1 MTSSSQART
10 DPQSTSGEKGAS
22 SHTRREFDQSA
33 LDSAYASWL
42 PGLVLGAGFA
52 ARLYEAWAYFLNPD
66 EALHTLLAS
75 QTSLGLAYRAA
86 LTNAHPPLLI
96 LVLYY
101 WRSLGQSELML
112 RMPSVLAGT
121 ACCWIAYLWL
131 KDVTDRSTA
140 FIGLVLFA
148 FAPALINLSAEIR
161 QYGLLLFF
169 MSGCLYLS
177 ERAIRE
183 DSYPLM
189 ILFSLSLYGALL
201 VHYAST
207 LFAFTMGIYM
217 LVRLY
222 PYGKRLR
229 LVAVWGAG
237 QIGGLALSTYFV
249 VTHVTRFWQTGLLRE
264 DRGSYLG
271 KYIFHPGKSNVA
283 SFAAVQTL
291 RVFTYLFS
299 NGFVGTLAFM
309 AFLAG
314 MFLLLRG
321 SVSANKGGPSP
332 RQLALPFG
340 LAFATNYV
348 AALAGLYPYGATRH
362 VASILLFGA
371 SGASI
376 GLAWPA
382 RTRAWITSLG
392 IGIALVACHVF
403 PAPAPPIRPG
413 NHARLLMKEAVD
425 FFRQSAAPGSVVVAD
440 YQSGLLFGYYV
451 CGRDGMA
458 QMVSPTQAF
467 ARTDCGSYTL
477 ITSSP
482 MEWKFTADDFPAQLA
497 DIAKTY
503 NLAPGSRLWMFHA
516 GWIADSAPALRRELQ
531 QFGCSAPQSFG
542 ENILLCQFEVGRADL
557 PKGPAQ

>member
-1 MTSSSQART
+1 MTSFSRTKT
-10 DPQSTSGEKGAS
+10 DPQSTSRQEGYS
-22 SHTRREFDQSA
+22 SRNKREFDQS
-33 LDSAYASWL
+33 LPDSGYANWL

-75 QTSLGLAYRAA
+75 QTSVSLAYKAA

-101 WRSLGQSELML
+101 WRLLGQSELML

-131 KDVTDRSTA
+131 RDVTDRSTA

-183 DSYPLM
+183 DSRPLM

-237 QIGGLALSTYFV
+237 QIGGVALSTYFV

-271 KYIFHPGKSNVA
+271 KYIFHPGKSNVV

-299 NGFVGTLAFM
+299 NGFVGTLAFI

-314 MFLLLRG
+314 MFLLLRE
-321 SVSANKGGPSP
+321 SISSNKNGPSP
-332 RQLALPFG
+332 RQLALLIG
-340 LAFATNYV
+340 LAFAANCS
-348 AALAGLYPYGATRH
+348 AALAGIYPYGATRH
-362 VASILLFGA
+362 VVSVLLFGG

-376 GLAWPA
+376 GLAWAA
-382 RTRAWITSLG
+382 RAKTWITSVG
-392 IGIALVACHVF
+392 IGIALVVCHVF
-403 PAPAPPIRPG
+403 PAPAPPIRPV

-425 FFRQSAAPGSVVVAD
+425 SLRQSAAPGSVVVAD
-440 YQSGLLFGYYV
+440 YQSGLLFAYYV
-451 CGRDGMA
+451 CGSDGMA
-458 QMVSPTQAF
+458 QMVSPLHAF
-467 ARTDCGSYTL
+467 AKTGCGSYTL
-477 ITSSP
+477 ITSNP
-482 MEWKFTADDFPAQLA
+482 MEWKFTADDFPGQLS

-516 GWIADSAPALRRELQ
+516 GWIADSAPALRSELQ

-542 ENILLCQFEVGRADL
+542 ENILLCQFEIGNGDSS
-557 PKGPAQ
+557 KGLAQ